1 MAPADRG
8 PEGGDAQPSA
18 WCGPLH
24 ILSLDGGGI
33 KGLFSA
39 AVLAKLEEDHRVR
52 VVDHFDLIVG
62 TSTGGIIAIA
72 LGLGVTPA
80 ELVKFYIEHG
90 PRIFGDAPRG
100 RLRSVVHCL
109 RRRKYG
115 NTALRESLRSVIGDQ
130 LLGKSTKRLVIPT
143 YNLGRDEVRLFKTAH
158 HPRLKR
164 DWKLPAWQVA
174 MATSAAPTFFS
185 AWRGIEDQ
193 RLVDGGVWANNPTLV
208 GIIEA
213 RSLLGA
219 ELDQI
224 RVLSL
229 GTCDDLT
236 HRPDGLDEG
245 GWIAWCSQAPKVIM
259 RGQSVGTDNL
269 AALLLGRDRIRRL
282 DPKVPAKL
290 FLLDKTDTMDKL
302 LAEAAHTSQHFGP
315 TFAAEFKPHWA
326 AEFAP
331 QMPMME
337 NPK

>member
-1 MAPADRG
+1 MANEPPA
-8 PEGGDAQPSA
+8 
-18 WCGPLH
+18 WNGPLH
-24 ILSLDGGGI
+24 ILSLDGGGV

-39 AVLAKLEEDHRVR
+39 AVLAKIEEDHSVSA
-52 VVDHFDLIVG
+52 VDHFDLIVG

-80 ELVKFYIEHG
+80 ELVKFYTEHG
-90 PRIFGDAPRG
+90 PRIFEDAAHG
-100 RLRSVVHCL
+100 RLRAFAHCL

-115 NTALRESLRSVIGDQ
+115 NTPLRKSLRAVFGDQ
-130 LLGKSTKRLVIPT
+130 LLGQSKKRLVIPT

-164 DWKLPAWQVA
+164 DWKIPAWQIA
-174 MATSAAPTFFS
+174 MATSAAPTFFP
-185 AWRGIEDQ
+185 AWRGIENQ
-193 RLVDGGVWANNPTLV
+193 RLVDGGVWANNPTLI

-229 GTCDDLT
+229 GTCDELT

-245 GWIAWCSQAPKVIM
+245 GRIAWCSQAPKVIM

-269 AALLLGRDRIRRL
+269 AALLLGRDRVRRV

-290 FLLDKTDTMDKL
+290 FLLDRTGTMDKL

-315 TFAAEFKPHWA
+315 TFETDFKPHYA
-326 AEFAP
+326 DVFVP
-331 QMPMME
+331 QVPMTE
-337 NPK
+337 NSH

>member
-1 MAPADRG
+1 MADTLPA
-8 PEGGDAQPSA
+8 
-18 WCGPLH
+18 WNGPLH

-39 AVLAKLEEDHRVR
+39 AVLAKIEEDHSVR

-80 ELVKFYIEHG
+80 ELVKFYTEHG
-90 PRIFGDAPRG
+90 VRIFEDVPRG
-100 RLRSVVHCL
+100 RLRTFVHCL

-115 NTALRESLRSVIGDQ
+115 NTALRKSLRTVIGDQ
-130 LLGKSTKRLVIPT
+130 LLGQSTKRLVIPT

-164 DWKLPAWQVA
+164 DWKIPAWQVA
-174 MATSAAPTFFS
+174 MATSAAPTFFP
-185 AWRGIEDQ
+185 AWRGIENQ

-224 RVLSL
+224 RVFSL

-245 GWIAWCSQAPKVIM
+245 GWIAWRSQAPKVIM

-269 AALLLGRDRIRRL
+269 AALLLGRQRIRRV
-282 DPKVPAKL
+282 DPRVPANL
-290 FLLDKTDTMDKL
+290 FLLDKTDTMEKL

-315 TFAAEFKPHWA
+315 TFEAEFKPHQ
-326 AEFAP
+326 AEGFAS
-331 QMPMME
+331 QIPMTE
-337 NPK
+337 DSH